1 MKLLI
6 KLLIFLI
13 IVITFYS
20 CAGVS
25 VGTSFG
31 VGYVGGPYG
40 GYGGWGGYG
49 GYGVY
54 PRVNVGIYGGGYW
67 R

>member
-1 MKLLI
+1 MKLII
-6 KLLIFLI
+6 KLLILLI
-13 IVITFYS
+13 IITTFYS
-20 CAGVS
+20 CTGVS

-40 GYGGWGGYG
+40 GYGSYG
-49 GYGVY
+49 GYGMY
-54 PRVNVGIYGGGYW
+54 PRVNVGVYGGGYW